1 MDTHAVSSWS
11 ELERWATLPAW
22 NERLPWDERLPESS
36 DGFRF
41 VFRGQSSATWPI
53 FSSLA
58 RHLLAHSPPVKPD
71 EWRRRELKMYRSF
84 RERILRLCPRLYDDL
99 CPLEILSLM
108 RHHSVP
114 TRVIDFTEHPLVAA
128 YFAVHNASDDSAIW
142 VVDRRYINCL
152 RVRSDLPEYAGPTHK
167 PYAKARKHDGAT
179 VVRPLGL
186 HPRIAAQRGCFLIP
200 GRISPSLPEHL
211 LHTKVVLSESVIFE
225 AKLKLSSHMI
235 TQDLL
240 FPDLDAI
247 AAEVTSFST
256 SSNPDFAD
264 AQDAPDVFPDTGAD

>member
-1 MDTHAVSSWS
+1 
-11 ELERWATLPAW
+11 
-22 NERLPWDERLPESS
+22 
-36 DGFRF
+36 
-41 VFRGQSSATWPI
+41 
-53 FSSLA
+53 
-58 RHLLAHSPPVKPD
+58 
-71 EWRRRELKMYRSF
+71 MYRSF

-108 RHHSVP
+108 RIIAFPPESSTLQSIRLSLRISLYTTRQTTAPSGSLTDAISIVSGFVATFRSMPARRTSP
-114 TRVIDFTEHPLVAA
+114 TPRP
-128 YFAVHNASDDSAIW
+128 ASTTARQSCDHWGFIRASP
-142 VVDRRYINCL
+142 RR
-152 RVRSDLPEYAGPTHK
+152 
-167 PYAKARKHDGAT
+167 
-179 VVRPLGL
+179 
-186 HPRIAAQRGCFLIP
+186 RGCFLIP

-225 AKLKLSSHMI
+225 AKLKLSSHML